1 MPLRGPEAGAAL
13 KPPTWSPAGRHG
25 RRLSLYRHRLCR
37 SALQPSSSR
46 RATPLSLPR
55 LPRRSARASLS
66 VCVTAAS
73 GSCIVHATLVLLYI
87 CCFLF
92 VAVNS
97 TSVGIRKR
105 PSRLGLHTANSSS
118 IDRFCTRRR
127 LCLKCPACAIAV
139 ETVLF
144 YYVLLLT
151 FVKNIRSRTRVYSL
165 HRCVMCFPEF
175 ACPCG
180 W

>member
-1 MPLRGPEAGAAL
+1 MV
-13 KPPTWSPAGRHG
+13 AGRPPWPPAFTVSPSTVPI
-25 RRLSLYRHRLCR
+25 RPAAVIF
-37 SALQPSSSR
+37 SARYAVVFTTAPK
-46 RATPLSLPR
+46 
-55 LPRRSARASLS
+55 RSARASLS

-92 VAVNS
+92 VAVNF

-105 PSRLGLHTANSSS
+105 PSRPGLHTANSSS

-144 YYVLLLT
+144 YNVLLL